1 MSMPVPI
8 ETPQLDGLFQ
18 LPALGRSGLA
28 ASVHPTRLAAR
39 LDPALSAATLAKL
52 QKCPRLQRKL
62 TELLLDNDS
71 ESNGVDWGPD
81 LLRGNDPH
89 RAALLAGS
97 VWHARSLLKLVSQPD
112 LTVLIERLGADAHAF
127 GIRHL
132 AHAIA
137 DRLIADPEKLA
148 RQIEHDGHACLGAW
162 LHHSPVMERNRVLLR
177 LPVGTAADNPEP
189 KHGNAAGQLF
199 SLVVRHFEA
208 ESPLI

>member
-1 MSMPVPI
+1 MPILTAQP
-8 ETPQLDGLFQ
+8 DGSFQ
-18 LPALGRSGLA
+18 LPSLGRSELA
-28 ASVHPTRLAAR
+28 ASAHPTRLGAR
-39 LDPALSAATLAKL
+39 LDPALSAATLAQL
-52 QKCPRLQRKL
+52 QKCPRLQRRL

-71 ESNGVDWGPD
+71 KSNDVERGLD
-81 LLRGNDPH
+81 LLRGNDPL

-97 VWHARSLLKLVSQPD
+97 AWHARSLLKLVSQPD
-112 LTVLIERLGADAHAF
+112 LTVLIQRIGADAHAF

-137 DRLIADPEKLA
+137 DRLIADPGKLA
-148 RQIEHDGHACLGAW
+148 HQIEHDGHACLGAW

-189 KHGNAAGQLF
+189 KHGNAAGQLL

-208 ESPLI
+208 ENPPI